1 MTVVISSLDEWRS
14 VRERLNREA
23 TDIGLVPT
31 MGALHAGH
39 LSLVE
44 RSLVDNAATVV
55 SLLVNPTQFND
66 AADLDTYPRDIEAD
80 REFLAN
86 LGADYVLLPTSAMI
100 YPDDYRFRVSEN
112 DFSTKL
118 CGAHRPGHFDGVLT
132 IVMRLLNLVGPR
144 RAYFGEKDFQQLRL
158 VRGMAAAFFMDVEI
172 VGCPI
177 VRHEDGLAM
186 SSRNALLSTE
196 ARERAARFP
205 EVLRDAADAAEVRR
219 ELEALG
225 FEVDYVED
233 MDGRRLGAVVID
245 GVRLIDNMQLGRS
258 SD

>member
-158 VRGMAAAFFMDVEI
+158 VRGMATAFFMDVEI

>member
-1 MTVVISSLDEWRS
+1 M
-14 VRERLNREA
+14 
-23 TDIGLVPT
+23 P
-31 MGALHAGH
+31 
-39 LSLVE
+39 
-44 RSLVDNAATVV
+44 ATVV

-80 REFLAN
+80 REFLSN
-86 LGADYVLLPTSAMI
+86 LGADYVLLPTSATI

-132 IVMRLLNLVGPR
+132 VVMRLLNLVGPR

-158 VRGMAAAFFMDVEI
+158 VRGMAAAFFMNVEI

>member
-14 VRERLNREA
+14 VRERLNREVA
-23 TDIGLVPT
+23 DIGLVPT

-44 RSLVDNAATVV
+44 RSLIDNAATVV
-55 SLLVNPTQFND
+55 TLLVNPTQFND
-66 AADLDTYPRDIEAD
+66 AADLETYPRDIEAD
-80 REFLAN
+80 REFLSN
-86 LGADYVLLPTSAMI
+86 LGADYVLLPTSAMM

-132 IVMRLLNLVGPR
+132 VVMRLLNVVGPR
-144 RAYFGEKDFQQLRL
+144 RAYFGEKDFQQLQL
-158 VRGMAAAFFMDVEI
+158 VRGMVAAFFMDVEI

-186 SSRNALLSTE
+186 SSRNALLSPE

-205 EVLRDAADAAEVRR
+205 EVLRDGAEAAAVRR
-219 ELEALG
+219 ELEDLG
-225 FEVDYVED
+225 FEVDYVEE
-233 MDGRRLGAVVID
+233 MDDRRLGAVVTD
-245 GVRLIDNMQLGRS
+245 GVRLIDNVQLGRS
-258 SD
+258 WD

>member
-132 IVMRLLNLVGPR
+132 IVMRLLNLVWPR

-205 EVLRDAADAAEVRR
+205 EVLRDAADAAEVRK

-245 GVRLIDNMQLGRS
+245 GVRLIDNMQLGRA